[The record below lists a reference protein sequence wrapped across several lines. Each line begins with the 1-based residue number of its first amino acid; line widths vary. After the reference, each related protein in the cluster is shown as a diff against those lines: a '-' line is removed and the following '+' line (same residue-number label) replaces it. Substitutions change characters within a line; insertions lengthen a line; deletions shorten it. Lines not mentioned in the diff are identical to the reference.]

1 MQDEL
6 RAPALCRQF
15 KAGSFHITIRQPELF
30 TDLTETKAGDHVF
43 LGEGKIVSEG
53 YNTSITLLKNRN
65 KHFERRDRKNAWA
78 FTEERG
84 LVRKSFSTQVLAT
97 VRLWKSESAMLES

>member
-1 MQDEL
+1 MEDEL
-6 RAPALCRQF
+6 RPPALRRQF
-15 KAGSFHITIRQPELF
+15 KAGSFHIAIRQPQLF

-65 KHFERRDRKNAWA
+65 KHFESHRENEFRI
-78 FTEERG
+78 FTEQREF
-84 LVRKSFSTQVLAT
+84 VRKSFSTQGLAT
-97 VRLWKSESAMLES
+97 VGLWKSESAMLES